1 MASLKAKILLK
12 KLAKKHKQQKE
23 YFSKEEIA
31 KKINAHVQSPLAI
44 AYNSTMVLNMNTNSI
59 NKIAWSITGLFFL
72 AIIYPLWS
80 GRGIIPKRD
89 FSSERSPTVKHD

>member
-1 MASLKAKILLK
+1 MGNLYYWWAWQNITTAKMD
-12 KLAKKHKQQKE
+12 
-23 YFSKEEIA
+23 EIA